1 MKKIKNI
8 KNGLLKRN
16 SSLLSYALKTGVSI
30 VKNRNDPKQILED
43 IIGVHPEKIVDDLSH
58 YKGSIMKAGQML
70 SQYGEFYLSPQINEK
85 LKLLH
90 NMTHFLDFDVI
101 SSQLNETHLENL
113 EIEKQ
118 PIAAASIGQVHK
130 AKLKSTGQFV
140 ILKIQYKGIDKAIGG
155 DMFFLKALT
164 SSLKIFPKG
173 IDTTD
178 VFKEIERV
186 LKHEM
191 DYLEEIKSINKY
203 SELLD
208 DQFFKVPKVYSD
220 FSSDKVICLEYING
234 THLSNLNSLNLGQAK
249 RDRIGSKLLEL
260 FLREIFEF
268 NLVQTDAHGGNYFV
282 SENGDSVA
290 LLDFGACLEFD
301 KDLIKFY
308 QGFLKNSFLL
318 NEEGFFKT
326 LHEFMEISGKYL
338 TYERDSMW
346 KYITLIS
353 DPWRSSDFDWG
364 STDIQNEIF
373 EEGQKLRK
381 TLSFKSIPAHFIFL
395 DRKVLGIFTLLRSI
409 NARVN
414 MREIFEKIVK

>member
-1 MKKIKNI
+1 MKRIKNI
-8 KNGLLKRN
+8 KSGIIKRN
-16 SSLLSYALKTGVSI
+16 SSLLGYALKTGISI

-43 IIGVHPEKIVDDLSH
+43 IIGVQPEKIVEDLSH

-85 LKLLH
+85 LKQLQ
-90 NMTHFLDFDVI
+90 NMTHFLAFDVI
-101 SSQLNETHLENL
+101 SSQLSEVHLEKL
-113 EIEKQ
+113 DIEEQ

-130 AKLKSTGQFV
+130 AKVKGTDELV
-140 ILKIQYKGIDKAIGG
+140 VLKIQYKGIDKAIGG

-191 DYLEEIKSINKY
+191 NYSEEIESIENYRK
-203 SELLD
+203 LLD
-208 DQFFKVPKVYSD
+208 EEFFIIPKVYPE
-220 FSSDKVICLEYING
+220 FSSDKVICLEFING
-234 THLSNLNSLNLGQAK
+234 THMSNVRSLKLSQDKLNN
-249 RDRIGSKLLEL
+249 IGTKLLEL
-260 FLREIFEF
+260 FLKEIFEF

-282 SENGDSVA
+282 TKDGDSVA

-301 KDLIKFY
+301 NELIKFY
-308 QGFLKNSFLL
+308 RGFLRNSFLL

-338 TYERDSMW
+338 TYERDTMW
-346 KYITLIS
+346 KYITLVS
-353 DPWRSSDFDWG
+353 DPWRSPDFDWG
-364 STDIQNEIF
+364 RTNIHNDIF
-373 EEGQKLRK
+373 AEGQKLRK

-414 MREIFEKIVK
+414 MREVFETIVK